1 MAGLS
6 TRAGRALAIVG
17 IAIVAVFV
25 VGFVHVYRA
34 PVEPSSG
41 KATRLPRPPARSGL
55 LLVAFGDA
63 NHGAVVTSDQNGGE
77 TYMTSDGGRTWSPRH
92 FGVSALAFLDR
103 TDAIVA
109 VPVPSPSLYST
120 ADAGRSWLRLPA
132 PVHVMA
138 LGLHLSRAT
147 GGPTFLDP
155 ANGWWLDASPRPSQ
169 TVLWRTADSGRTW
182 TRLTGSGLPTGEQ
195 LWQPVFVDRARGA
208 MVIGPATGSWPTLVT
223 TQDGGDTWRAAS
235 LPAAPADSFGGGIA
249 VAAPQLL
256 GLQGHLVV
264 SVALNTVAGG
274 LAQWSSSSDDGGQ
287 TWLPWSREPP
297 TPATFF
303 AAPISDDAGRLLMT
317 DSQRLWT
324 SADEGRTWQA
334 RPLRLPSGAQ
344 ALATVAAV
352 AGAVF
357 VVAVRQ
363 TPPGTPGVALLR
375 APDGGV
381 TWTEIRLPHPVS
393 AVAN

>member
-17 IAIVAVFV
+17 IAIVGVLV
-25 VGFVHVYRA
+25 VGFVHFYRA
-34 PVEPSSG
+34 PVVPSGGHS
-41 KATRLPRPPARSGL
+41 TQPPRPPARSGL
-55 LLVAFGDA
+55 LLVTFGDA
-63 NHGAVVTSDQNGGE
+63 DHGAVVTSDPNGGE
-77 TYMTSDGGRTWSPRH
+77 TYVTADGGRTWSQRH
-92 FGVSALAFLDR
+92 VGPSAVTFLDG

-109 VPVPSPSLYST
+109 VPVPTPSLYST
-120 ADAGRSWLRLPA
+120 ADAGRSWLRLRA

-138 LGLHLSRAT
+138 LGLHLSRVT

-169 TVLWRTADSGRTW
+169 TVLWHTADGGRTW
-182 TRLTGSGLPTGEQ
+182 TRLTGSGLPTGEE
-195 LWQPVFVDRARGA
+195 LWQPVFVDRSRGA
-208 MVIGPATGSWPTLVT
+208 IVVGPATGSWPSLVT
-223 TQDGGDTWRAAS
+223 TQDGGDTWRPAA
-235 LPAAPADSFGGGIA
+235 LPAAPADSFGGGIT

-256 GLQGHLVV
+256 ERQGRLVV
-264 SVALNTVAGG
+264 SVALNTAAGG
-274 LAQWSSSSDDGGQ
+274 LAQWSSPSDDGGQ

-297 TPATFF
+297 PPATFF
-303 AAPISDDAGRLLMT
+303 AAPIVDDTGRLLMA

-324 SADEGRTWQA
+324 SADEGRTWQT
-334 RPLRLPSGAQ
+334 RPVRLPSGAQ

-357 VVAVRQ
+357 VVAERQ
-363 TPPGTPGVALLR
+363 TPSRTPGVALLR
-375 APDGGV
+375 SRDGGAS
-381 TWTEIRLPHPVS
+381 WTEIRLPHPVS